1 MTTEGI
7 MKSKLFYGIVGFA
20 AFFIVFQ
27 NVQAIAYSIWEWWED
42 RNYTYTPTY
51 DTVAAPDAIERPV
64 QKVRPDID
72 GTDVAPHVLTT
83 NKLSDRRY
91 LIIPTHLQHAQGSI
105 NADFSD
111 EIIVTGQKRRGL
123 PEGLRLPKRS
133 DRALDDEGNTTIK
146 TRHLV
151 QRACQGSTYTNLLLH
166 DRIAKTTKPL
176 FDAPLSVIG
185 HQLITYDGQT
195 SHVLAFTAILD
206 TSQDDQLTCQDFI
219 HMAIFDINAD
229 SLHWVNMGRAEPLTL
244 NYEYNRTQRNILR
257 PISDT
262 EYVMGIG
269 IDENEDG
276 LFDPKTEII
285 EMAVL
290 DIVEKS
296 FEKIVTAADLAE
308 VQDILYDK
316 PTE

>member
-1 MTTEGI
+1 
-7 MKSKLFYGIVGFA
+7 MKSKLFYWVVGFA
-20 AFFIVFQ
+20 AFFIIFQ
-27 NVQAIAYSIWEWWED
+27 NVQAIAYSVWEWWED
-42 RNYTYTPTY
+42 RDYSYTPTY

-72 GTDVAPHVLTT
+72 GTELAPHVVTSS
-83 NKLSDRRY
+83 KLADRRY

-111 EIIVTGQKRRGL
+111 EIIVTGQKRKGL

-133 DRALDDEGNTTIK
+133 DRVLDKDGNITNK
-146 TRHLV
+146 TRHIV
-151 QRACQGSTYTNLLLH
+151 QRSCQGSTYTNLLLH

-185 HQLITYDGQT
+185 HQLITNGGQT
-195 SHVLAFTAILD
+195 SHIIAFTAILD

-219 HMAIFDINAD
+219 HMAIFDIKAD
-229 SLHWVNMGRAEPLTL
+229 SLHWVNMGRAEPITPD
-244 NYEYNRTQRNILR
+244 YSYNRTQKNILR

-290 DIVEKS
+290 NIVEKS

-308 VQDILYDK
+308 VQDILYNR

>member
-1 MTTEGI
+1 
-7 MKSKLFYGIVGFA
+7 MKSKLFYGLVGFA

-42 RNYTYTPTY
+42 RNYVSTPVY
-51 DTVAAPDAIERPV
+51 STVAAPDAVERPV
-64 QKVRPDID
+64 QKVRPDIG
-72 GTDVAPHVLTT
+72 GTEVRPHKV
-83 NKLSDRRY
+83 NNGKPSDRRY
-91 LIIPTHLQHAQGSI
+91 LVVPTHLQHAQGSI
-105 NADFSD
+105 NADFTD
-111 EIIVTGQKRRGL
+111 EIIVTGQKRKGL
-123 PEGLRLPKRS
+123 PEGLRLPKRL
-133 DRALDDEGNTTIK
+133 DRSLDKDGNITNKI
-146 TRHLV
+146 RHLV
-151 QRACQGSTYTNLLLH
+151 QRSCQGSTYTNLLLH
-166 DRIAKTTKPL
+166 DRLSKTTKPI

-185 HQLITYDGQT
+185 HQLITTENQT

-219 HMAIFDINAD
+219 HMAIFDIKAD
-229 SLHWVNMGRAEPLTL
+229 TLHWVDMGSAEPLTPD
-244 NYEYNRTQRNILR
+244 YKYNRTQENIIR
-257 PISDT
+257 PISGT

-276 LFDPKTEII
+276 LFNPKAEVI

-296 FEKIVTAADLAE
+296 FEKIVTAADLAR
-308 VQDILYDK
+308 VQDILYTN